1 VRIAI
6 FSDIHANILA
16 LNRVLE
22 EIGKDSFDAVYCL
35 GDLVGYGPR
44 PNEVIETMRASGI
57 QTVMGNYDDGV
68 GHERGG
74 CGCAY
79 VTDEEKKNGQKSI
92 EWTTEQVTPENKEY
106 LRSLH
111 ERIEFTAEGYRVL
124 LVHGSPRRIN
134 EYLYMDRPEKS
145 LHRMLESIDADV
157 MVCGHTHNPY
167 HRIVKDIQII
177 NDGSVGKPKDGDP
190 RACYAAIELGETI
203 NVEFR
208 RVEYPIEV
216 VAGEIREAGLPSA
229 FADAL
234 LTGGK

>member
-1 VRIAI
+1 MRIAI

>member
-1 VRIAI
+1 MRIAV

-16 LNRVLE
+16 LNNVLK
-22 EIGKDSFDAVYCL
+22 EIEKDGFDAVYCL

-44 PNEVIETMRASGI
+44 PNEVIETMRNSGI

-68 GHERGG
+68 GYERGD

-79 VTDEEKKNGQKSI
+79 VTDEEKRNGQKSI

-111 ERIEFTAEGYRVL
+111 ERFEFKANGYKVL

-134 EYLYMDRPEKS
+134 EYLYEDRPMKS
-145 LHRMLESIDADV
+145 LQRMLESIDADV
-157 MVCGHTHNPY
+157 MLCGHTHKPY
-167 HRIVKDIQII
+167 SRTVNSTHII
-177 NDGSVGKPKDGDP
+177 NDGSVGKPKDRDP
-190 RACYAAIELGETI
+190 RACYAVIELGETI
-203 NVEFR
+203 SVEFR
-208 RVEYPIEV
+208 RVKYPTAK
-216 VAGEIREAGLPSA
+216 VAEEIIEAGLPRA

-234 LTGGK
+234 LTSDK